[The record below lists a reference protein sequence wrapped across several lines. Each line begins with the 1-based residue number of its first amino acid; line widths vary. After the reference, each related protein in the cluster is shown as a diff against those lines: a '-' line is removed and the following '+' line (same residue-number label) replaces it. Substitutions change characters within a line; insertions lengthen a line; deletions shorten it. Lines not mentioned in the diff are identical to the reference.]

1 MKLLITGKNLDM
13 GESLRSRIE
22 ERIASGVGRLFD
34 GSVKSQVVIE
44 KQRGFFH
51 SECIL
56 NLPTG
61 LSLQAH
67 GRGADAH
74 ASFDEAASHLE
85 RQLKRY
91 KKRLRDHQQSR
102 TEEPVRAFSARSYVI
117 AGSGEETQEPD
128 SDLAPAII
136 AETTEDIPELSV
148 GEAVMQLE
156 ISNLPFVL
164 FRNRTGTG
172 LNLVYRRHDG
182 HIGWIEPGRA
192 G

>member
-1 MKLLITGKNLDM
+1 MKLVITGKNLDM

-22 ERIASGVGRLFD
+22 ERIATGVERLFD

-51 SECIL
+51 CECTL

-61 LSLQAH
+61 LTLQAH

-74 ASFDEAASHLE
+74 TGFDEAASHLE
-85 RQLKRY
+85 HQLKRY

-102 TEEPVRAFSARSYVI
+102 TEPVKAFTAASYVI
-117 AGSGEETQEPD
+117 AGSREEAPGTD
-128 SDLAPAII
+128 SLSPTII
-136 AETTEDIPELSV
+136 AETTADIPELTV
-148 GEAVMQLE
+148 GEAVLQLE
-156 ISNLPFVL
+156 ISDLPFVL
-164 FRNRTGTG
+164 FRNRADAGF
-172 LNLVYRRHDG
+172 NLVYRRHDG
-182 HIGWIEPGRA
+182 HIGWIDPGRA

>member
-1 MKLLITGKNLDM
+1 MAAAPM
-13 GESLRSRIE
+13 PMR
-22 ERIASGVGRLFD
+22 
-34 GSVKSQVVIE
+34 
-44 KQRGFFH
+44 
-51 SECIL
+51 
-56 NLPTG
+56 
-61 LSLQAH
+61 
-67 GRGADAH
+67 
-74 ASFDEAASHLE
+74 SFDEAASHLE

-164 FRNRTGTG
+164 FRNRTGAG
-172 LNLVYRRHDG
+172 FNLVYRRHDG

>member
-1 MKLLITGKNLDM
+1 MKLVITGKNLDM

-22 ERIASGVGRLFD
+22 ERIATGVERLFD

-44 KQRGFFH
+44 QRGFFH
-51 SECIL
+51 CECTL

-61 LSLQAH
+61 LTLQAH

-74 ASFDEAASHLE
+74 TGFDEAASHLE
-85 RQLKRY
+85 HQLKRY

-102 TEEPVRAFSARSYVI
+102 TEPVKAFAAASYVI
-117 AGSGEETQEPD
+117 AGSREEAPGTD
-128 SDLAPAII
+128 SLSPTII
-136 AETTEDIPELSV
+136 AETTADIPELTV
-148 GEAVMQLE
+148 GEAVLQLE

-164 FRNRTGTG
+164 FRNRADAGF
-172 LNLVYRRHDG
+172 NLVYRRHDG
-182 HIGWIEPGRA
+182 HIGWIDPGRA

>member
-1 MKLLITGKNLDM
+1 MKLVITGKNLDM

-22 ERIASGVGRLFD
+22 ERIATGVERLFD

-51 SECIL
+51 CECTL

-61 LSLQAH
+61 LTLQAH

-74 ASFDEAASHLE
+74 TGFDEAASHLE
-85 RQLKRY
+85 HQLKRY

-102 TEEPVRAFSARSYVI
+102 TEPVKAFAAASYVI
-117 AGSGEETQEPD
+117 AGSREEAPGTD
-128 SDLAPAII
+128 SLSPTII
-136 AETTEDIPELSV
+136 AETTADIPELTV
-148 GEAVMQLE
+148 GEAVLQLE

-164 FRNRTGTG
+164 FRNRAAAGF
-172 LNLVYRRHDG
+172 NLVYRRHDG
-182 HIGWIEPGRA
+182 HIGWIDPGRA

>member
-1 MKLLITGKNLDM
+1 MKLVITGKNLDM

-22 ERIASGVGRLFD
+22 ERIATGVERLFD

-51 SECIL
+51 CECTL

-61 LSLQAH
+61 LTLQAH

-74 ASFDEAASHLE
+74 AAFDEAASHLE

-102 TEEPVRAFSARSYVI
+102 TEPVRAFAAASYVI
-117 AGSGEETQEPD
+117 AGSGEESPEPD
-128 SDLAPAII
+128 SLSPPSLPRPPPTSPSSRLEKPSCSSRSPTCPSSCSETGPAPDSIWCIAVTMAI
-136 AETTEDIPELSV
+136 
-148 GEAVMQLE
+148 
-156 ISNLPFVL
+156 
-164 FRNRTGTG
+164 
-172 LNLVYRRHDG
+172 
-182 HIGWIEPGRA
+182 
-192 G
+192 